1 MSTELRLPR
10 LGETMEEG
18 IVVTW
23 NLSEGESFERG
34 DTLLEVETDKM
45 VAEVPA
51 LESGTLLEILVEE
64 QSKVKVGDILALIDP
79 SEKSPRKT
87 EISTKTEQASS
98 KSNSESPPI
107 SYNPSQS
114 LAHNQKAPDLIR
126 AIPGARRLAKRY
138 GIDLK
143 TVIGTG
149 PAGRIERSD
158 VVKVFQNEPAV
169 VPPKKSLGPQMGPGG
184 IRFLRRGKQSG
195 TPVVLLHGFASDLHS
210 WRLIHGPLSR
220 HRDVIALELPG
231 HGESE
236 GWQRSGGVQALA
248 EQLEQVIIELELG
261 TVDLVGHSLG
271 GAIAVC
277 LASQQTNMV
286 RRLTLLAPVGFGTEI
301 NLAAVEQFTEE
312 LSESEIEL
320 ALSRLFY
327 DLRWVSKDLIE
338 ATKNNFG
345 SSSRRSQARDLLK
358 SIFPSGSQE
367 WDGQSLLS
375 KLNQPVRILWGEE
388 DLILPVRHLNGL
400 PGWVAQHRLSKV
412 GHVPQIEAA
421 PLLLRILQADPA

>member
-1 MSTELRLPR
+1 
-10 LGETMEEG
+10 MEEG

-64 QSKVKVGDILALIDP
+64 QAKVKVGDILALIDP

-87 EISTKTEQASS
+87 EISTKKEETPSRHIP
-98 KSNSESPPI
+98 ESPI
-107 SYNPSQS
+107 ALKEFSQS
-114 LAHNQKAPDLIR
+114 LTHDEKVLDLIR
-126 AIPGARRLAKRY
+126 AVPGARRLAKLD

-143 TVIGTG
+143 TIIGSG

-158 VVKVFQNEPAV
+158 VVKVFQNEPGVAS
-169 VPPKKSLGPQMGPGG
+169 PKQSFGPQMGPGG
-184 IRFLRRGKQSG
+184 VRFLRRGKQVG

-210 WRLIHGPLSR
+210 WRLIHSPLSR
-220 HRDVIALELPG
+220 HRDVIAFELPG
-231 HGESE
+231 HGESRD
-236 GWQRSGGVQALA
+236 WQKSGGVKALA
-248 EQLEQVIIELELG
+248 EHLEQVIIELELG

-271 GAIAVC
+271 GAIAVY

-301 NLAAVEQFTEE
+301 NLSAVELFAEE
-312 LSESEIEL
+312 LSESEIKL

-338 ATKNNFG
+338 ATKKNFG
-345 SSSRRSQARDLLK
+345 SSSRRVQARDLLK
-358 SIFPSGSQE
+358 SIFPSRSQE

-375 KLNQPVRILWGEE
+375 KLNQPVRIVWGEE
-388 DLILPVRHLNGL
+388 DMILPVRHLNGL